1 MLAKMAENPYQPPE
15 IALSTAADYPAETP
29 GHRPLLPLWRRVVS
43 VALITLGA
51 TFTPALL
58 ASPVAFVIR
67 YFDLIGRGEP
77 DYLMSA
83 VFLAEGVLAL
93 AMIWLGFRL
102 RRFHLSIN
110 PLRRPNNSVAKN

>member
-1 MLAKMAENPYQPPE
+1 MAENPFQPSE
-15 IALSTAADYPAETP
+15 IALSTAADYPSETTNL
-29 GHRPLLPLWRRVVS
+29 RPLLSLWRRVVS

-67 YFDLIGRGEP
+67 YFDLSGRGEP
-77 DYLMSA
+77 DYLMSV
-83 VFLAEGVLAL
+83 VFLAEGMLAL

-102 RRFHLSIN
+102 RRL
-110 PLRRPNNSVAKN
+110 PETATATAL